1 MGATEAT
8 EADAEL
14 DVAITG
20 AASTVGRAVLPA
32 FERAPAVT
40 ATALTHREREGIDS
54 ELLEVTDPEDTAA
67 KLAGYDVVVHLAA
80 MSDPDDPWEA
90 VLPVNVE
97 GTYNVYEAAVAG
109 GVDRVLFA
117 STNHVV
123 QMYNADDPAEP
134 ESLVADPEAIGTDAV
149 PRPDSYY
156 AVSKVFGE
164 ALGSY
169 YVDRHRLEV
178 VNLRIG
184 WLDSEALRSAV
195 EAGGALARYAR
206 AMYLSER
213 DCRDALTKA
222 ATASLPENPLT
233 VNVLSENAERY
244 LAITETMR
252 TLGYDP
258 RDDAADVFG

>member
-1 MGATEAT
+1 M
-8 EADAEL
+8 

-20 AASTVGRAVLPA
+20 AASNVGRAILPA
-32 FERAPAVT
+32 FERAPEVD
-40 ATALTHREREGIDS
+40 ATALTHHEHDGIDA

-80 MSDPDDPWEA
+80 MSNPGDPWESI
-90 VLPVNVE
+90 LPVNVE

-109 GVDRVLFA
+109 GVERVLFA

-134 ESLVADPEAIGTDAV
+134 ESLVAEPSAIGTEAV

-169 YVDRHRLEV
+169 YVDRHGLEV

-184 WLDSEALRSAV
+184 WLDCDALRDAV
-195 EAGGALARYAR
+195 DAGGALARYAR

-222 ATASLPENPLT
+222 ATATLPETPLT

-244 LAITETMR
+244 LTLTETMR
-252 TLGYDP
+252 SLGYDP
-258 RDDAADVFG
+258 RDDSADVFG